1 MSQFICSKYCKWM
14 LENHPHVISSL
25 DPLLE
30 YIPTMSTVW
39 QLFWLIQNKWRAER
53 NSRGLL
59 DVTHLW
65 SAQRFPACWAERWFI
80 TLARVCLCIK
90 SSIRHND
97 LVILSIVRVPVS
109 CLCAHTVYVL
119 YPNHLFCVLS
129 LSLSL
134 FCVHVLSITAL
145 RIHNHTVL
153 TTHNSSS
160 VYTNDSTYTNIS
172 ATVGE
177 ALLHVHCMLFLNIC

>member
-1 MSQFICSKYCKWM
+1 M
-14 LENHPHVISSL
+14 LNHPHVISLL
-25 DPLLE
+25 DLLFD

-65 SAQRFPACWAERWFI
+65 SAQCFPVCWAERWFI
-80 TLARVCLCIK
+80 TLAPSVFVHKPKPIIC
-90 SSIRHND
+90 SSQHLQRT
-97 LVILSIVRVPVS
+97 SYCPSSCVS
-109 CLCAHTVYVL
+109 CLCAHTVYVCIWITC
-119 YPNHLFCVLS
+119 FVFFLS
-129 LSLSL
+129 RFLCCS
-134 FCVHVLSITAL
+134 HVLSITAL

-177 ALLHVHCMLFLNIC
+177 ALLHVPSLHEPLISPNMM